1 VIGIDLSGRNA
12 VVTGAGS
19 GLGAEMARTLARAGA
34 GVAVNYSRN
43 AGGAETVAAE
53 IRQAGGRAVALRA
66 DVTREDDV
74 TALFAAARAELGPI
88 TLVVNNAGREE
99 RLAPPLDLE
108 WADYQQMLDLNLKAI
123 YLTARAAH
131 PDMRAAGFGRIVNV
145 GSVALQRPFPGSA
158 AYVAAKGA
166 MLGVTRALAAEL
178 GPDGVTANVV
188 APGWIPVERHA
199 SAAPEAL
206 AKLLQETPLGRYGEP
221 RDVAGAVLFFCSDLA
236 AFVTGTSLTVCGG
249 HLIP

>member
-1 VIGIDLSGRNA
+1 
-12 VVTGAGS
+12 
-19 GLGAEMARTLARAGA
+19 
-34 GVAVNYSRN
+34 
-43 AGGAETVAAE
+43 
-53 IRQAGGRAVALRA
+53 
-66 DVTREDDV
+66 
-74 TALFAAARAELGPI
+74 
-88 TLVVNNAGREE
+88 
-99 RLAPPLDLE
+99 
-108 WADYQQMLDLNLKAI
+108 
-123 YLTARAAH
+123 
-131 PDMRAAGFGRIVNV
+131 MRAAGFGRIVNV